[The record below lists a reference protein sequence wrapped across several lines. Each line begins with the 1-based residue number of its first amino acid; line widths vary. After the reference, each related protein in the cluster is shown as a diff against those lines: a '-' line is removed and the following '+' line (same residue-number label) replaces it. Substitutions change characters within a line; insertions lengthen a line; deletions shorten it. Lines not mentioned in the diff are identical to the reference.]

1 VKESVRESVS
11 ECVSEREREC
21 VCVCVFDFTKCLLVC
36 HLKRPLHASQR
47 HVVLLGV
54 EAREAQVVVQFHVEQ
69 AHLKF
74 EDNLIILVYLLRGSS
89 FTQIYISLTLY
100 LQTCRSRR

>member
-1 VKESVRESVS
+1 VDVF
-11 ECVSEREREC
+11 
-21 VCVCVFDFTKCLLVC
+21 VFDFTKCLLVC

-47 HVVLLGV
+47 HVILLGV

-74 EDNLIILVYLLRGSS
+74 KDNLIIKIYLMRDSS
-89 FTQIYISLTLY
+89 FTQIHILY
-100 LQTCRSRR
+100 LCIYKPAEVAGKI